1 MADPSQIL
9 APRASLLDYQKL
21 QREFDMQKALTGAQ
35 IKKLSMVDVD
45 QLGEQAFMKAAQ
57 GLELTPQE
65 LAAAKFLDAKSGG
78 IQFDPVTGAV
88 VQKPRI
94 SDKIGLGGLPASGGM
109 AAPAGAGMQLPMS
122 NRKSGGAMDYA
133 DLDAELAALGTPQ
146 NMGGNQQQADQW
158 EQVYQAQ
165 MQAAAGNPKLQQ
177 QITTD
182 YMKSRLAPNESEA
195 KAAGFSDRIS
205 SANPLIDQYGEAST
219 NPVDQ
224 VLSKVPLVGNYMV
237 SDEYQMGDQA
247 RRDFVNA
254 QLRRESGAV
263 IADSEFANAEKQ
275 YLPARGDSKETLKQ
289 KAAARKIALDNMRF
303 SAGPSYKAPK
313 EAPKATGE
321 ITAEDIAEYK
331 RLRGIK

>member
-21 QREFDMQKALTGAQ
+21 QSEFDMQKALSRAQ
-35 IKKLSMVDVD
+35 IKKLSQIDVD

-78 IQFDPVTGAV
+78 IQFDPVTGSV

-94 SDKIGLGGLPASGGM
+94 SDKIGLGGMGGM
-109 AAPAGAGMQLPMS
+109 A
-122 NRKSGGAMDYA
+122 GGNQKLGGGDDYA
-133 DLDAELAALGTPQ
+133 TLDAELAALGTPQ
-146 NMGGNQQQADQW
+146 MGAGSKNPMALPAGGLPEADQW

-177 QITTD
+177 QITSD

-195 KAAGFSDRIS
+195 KAAGFADRIN
-205 SANPLIDQYGEAST
+205 SANPNIDAYAEAST
-219 NPVDQ
+219 NPVDEF
-224 VLSKVPLVGNYMV
+224 LSKIPVVGNYMV
-237 SDEYQMGDQA
+237 DKEYQMGDQA

-263 IADSEFANAEKQ
+263 ISDAEFANAEKQ
-275 YLPARGDSKETLKQ
+275 YLPARGDSPETLKQ
-289 KAAARKIALDNMRF
+289 KAAARKIALQNMQF

-313 EAPKATGE
+313 EAPKAAGNTVKWG
-321 ITAEDIAEYK
+321 DLK
-331 RLRGIK
+331 